1 MIFEMANISKI
12 LFCRGPRI
20 FPGSARPWGTVGAR
34 AAKKNSRPKRAA
46 TALRG
51 LALCC
56 SLALACLAG
65 ACGQDSLTGDDLE
78 AARTAAGKRDWPL
91 AERLLERYLREE
103 QNPDKRWEAWQ
114 QLLTVINFSGVE
126 PRASLE
132 YLEAM
137 LEEFADNDA
146 RTKVILKR
154 TGELNES
161 LRHYERAADAW
172 SAYIGLAG
180 LTAGETV
187 EAYRHLAGTQFSL
200 RRFEAGEEALQQ
212 CLALPLPD
220 HDKIMCMYDLADQ
233 NMARERWQE
242 VADLS
247 QQILDSEP
255 DTNVRGLAG
264 YLLAD
269 ALEQLGQKKEAL
281 KQFELARDDYPNP
294 AVIDNRIAH
303 LRKKLKQ

>member
-1 MIFEMANISKI
+1 MVFEMRNISKTM
-12 LFCRGPRI
+12 FCRRPRRLPAEAEPRGMAGP
-20 FPGSARPWGTVGAR
+20 P
-34 AAKKNSRPKRAA
+34 AAEKSSRPERFAA
-46 TALRG
+46 LLRVVT
-51 LALCC
+51 LCC
-56 SLALACLAG
+56 FLALACLAG
-65 ACGQDSLTGDDLE
+65 ACGQDAWNGDDLE
-78 AARTAAGKRDWPL
+78 AARTAASKRDWPL

-103 QNPDKRWEAWQ
+103 QKPEKRWEAWQ
-114 QLLTVINFSGVE
+114 QLLAVINFSGVE

-137 LEEFADNDA
+137 LEEFADDDA
-146 RTKVILKR
+146 CTKVILRR
-154 TGELNES
+154 TGELNEN
-161 LRHYERAADAW
+161 LRHYDRAADAW

-180 LTAGETV
+180 LTAAETV
-187 EAYRHLAGTQFSL
+187 EGYRHLAGTQFSL

-255 DTNVRGLAG
+255 DKEVRGLAA

-269 ALEQLGQKKEAL
+269 ALEQLGRKKEAL

-294 AVIDNRIAH
+294 AVIDNRIGH